1 MLCVFFSISFAVTV
15 VLVDWFPTTTVKQ
28 TTAPLQTLLYN
39 LIQIPVC
46 RKHNLIVSSISRHP
60 TFLNLSFLTSPVS
73 RQKQASAAWEHL
85 NSRNSKSR
93 SLLHTTNRTFFSRGK
108 VSGLSLDLGF
118 FLMLFPNLRR
128 LASFFDHH
136 ATALTLRFCLQTG

>member
-1 MLCVFFSISFAVTV
+1 MFGDKGNGTGDEDRWRGIFEMLCVFFSISFAVTV

-46 RKHNLIVSSISRHP
+46 RKHNLI
-60 TFLNLSFLTSPVS
+60 
-73 RQKQASAAWEHL
+73 KQASAAWEHL